1 MMGVHLLFFDYGQKM
16 CDKEIDASIKIW
28 EKLVKDYP
36 DKEIVF
42 KNFGVELLEEI
53 GGSALT
59 DYNYDIKDGAE
70 FIGKPEAWV
79 PARNLVLLSLATA
92 YADKI
97 FLAKFG

>member
-1 MMGVHLLFFDYGQKM
+1 MSKRIVVLMSGGLDSCVVATQACKMLDNDGVHLLFFDYGQKM

-59 DYNYDIKDGAE
+59 DYNYD
-70 FIGKPEAWV
+70 
-79 PARNLVLLSLATA
+79 S
-92 YADKI
+92 
-97 FLAKFG
+97 